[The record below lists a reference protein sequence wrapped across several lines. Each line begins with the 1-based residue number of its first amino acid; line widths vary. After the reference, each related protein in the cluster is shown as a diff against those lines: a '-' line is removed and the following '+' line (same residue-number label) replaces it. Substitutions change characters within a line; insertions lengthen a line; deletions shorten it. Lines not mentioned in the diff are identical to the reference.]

1 MNRLLIALAPL
12 ILAATPAA
20 AQHAGHTM
28 PPAVRPAPAP
38 APAPAPR
45 PRPPAAR
52 PAPAPAPRPVP
63 RPAPRPRPATPPA
76 APAQDPHA
84 GHAMPPAEAPATVDP
99 HAGHVMPT
107 EPQAADPHAGHD
119 MSTMTPEPTDPQTGH
134 DMTGMTME
142 SADPHAGHDMGG
154 MAMPPDVPTSADN
167 PGRPPEDPLPAA
179 ALRGPAHAAD
189 LIFGAE
195 AMADSRQT
203 LIAENGDIRTTA
215 VIIDRLEAGFGD
227 GEESWLWDVQGW
239 TGGDINR
246 FWWKSEGEGSFS
258 DGLEDAEIQALYSRA
273 VAPFWDVQA
282 GVRQDYRPDG
292 EDTTHLVLGL
302 QGLAPHWWEV
312 DAAAFLSTGG
322 DLTARVEAEY
332 DQRLTQRLI
341 LQPRFEI
348 DLAARDI
355 PELGIGAGLGT
366 IEAGL
371 RLRYEIR
378 RELAPYIG
386 VEWTRRL
393 GATGDFAR
401 ARGEDVDAVR
411 AVLGLKAWF

>member
-1 MNRLLIALAPL
+1 MNRLVIALAPL
-12 ILAATPAA
+12 VLAAAPAA
-20 AQHAGHTM
+20 AQNPHAGH
-28 PPAVRPAPAP
+28 A
-38 APAPAPR
+38 
-45 PRPPAAR
+45 RPPAAR
-52 PAPAPAPRPVP
+52 PAPAPAPRRAPTPAPRATPPAARPAPAPRPVP
-63 RPAPRPRPATPPA
+63 RPATA
-76 APAQDPHA
+76 APAPAPDPHA
-84 GHAMPPAEAPATVDP
+84 GHAMPAEAAAVDP
-99 HAGHVMPT
+99 HAGHAMPG
-107 EPQAADPHAGHD
+107 EPQVADPHAGHD
-119 MSTMTPEPTDPQTGH
+119 MATMTPEA
-134 DMTGMTME
+134 
-142 SADPHAGHDMGG
+142 ADPHAGHDMGG
-154 MAMPPDVPTSADN
+154 MAMPPDVPTSADT
-167 PGRPPEDPLPAA
+167 PGRPPEDPVPAA
-179 ALRGPAHAAD
+179 ALGAPTHAAD

-195 AMADSRQT
+195 AMAESRRT
-203 LIAENGDIRTTA
+203 LIAENGDIRTTV
-215 VIIDRLEAGFGD
+215 VIIDRLEAHVAD
-227 GEESWLWDVQGW
+227 GEAAWLWDVQGW

-246 FWWKSEGEGSFS
+246 FWWKSEGEGDVS
-258 DGLEDAEIQALYSRA
+258 DGLEAAEIQALYSRA
-273 VAPFWDVQA
+273 VTPFWDVQA
-282 GVRQDYRPDG
+282 GVRHDIRPDG
-292 EDTTHLVLGL
+292 EDTTHLVFGL

-312 DAAAFLSTGG
+312 DAAAFLSTEG